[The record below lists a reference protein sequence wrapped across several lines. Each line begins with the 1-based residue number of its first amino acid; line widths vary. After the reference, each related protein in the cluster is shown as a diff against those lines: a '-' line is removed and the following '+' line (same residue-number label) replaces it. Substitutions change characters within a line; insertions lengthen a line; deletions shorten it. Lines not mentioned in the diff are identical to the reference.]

1 MVSFTS
7 GDSWGMAR
15 RGPEGMDLV
24 AVVDVEA
31 PSGSAVNI
39 FPTVGPREF
48 MAVESRWWIWQVET

>member
-1 MVSFTS
+1 
-7 GDSWGMAR
+7 
-15 RGPEGMDLV
+15 MDLV